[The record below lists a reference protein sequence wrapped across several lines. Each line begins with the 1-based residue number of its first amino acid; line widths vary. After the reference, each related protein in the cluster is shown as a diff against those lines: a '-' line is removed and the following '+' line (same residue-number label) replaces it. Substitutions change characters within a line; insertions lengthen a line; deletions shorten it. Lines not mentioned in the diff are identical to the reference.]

1 MTSAG
6 YRKDK
11 RIVYTNYARIIKQDD
26 RIAMATRT
34 AKRKEKTNRDQ
45 MVIFRTTEEMK
56 AKAQAVKALMQVTST
71 SEVFRTLLNQKAEE
85 LGVS

>member
-1 MTSAG
+1 M
-6 YRKDK
+6 
-11 RIVYTNYARIIKQDD
+11 RI
-26 RIAMATRT
+26 

-56 AKAQAVKALMQVTST
+56 AKVQAVKALMQMTST

-85 LGVS
+85 LSVS